1 MDSPRRGPRFQAD
14 TSLVD
19 RPYARPYSYGMATRL
34 VPKTDLRD
42 RIRDELAELG
52 EDTIVVT
59 ERGRP
64 LAVAISVER
73 WNALQETMENLEDAL
88 AVAEARLAGDR
99 GRPAKD
105 ILEAI
110 DDDVRGPT
118 RATG

>member
-1 MDSPRRGPRFQAD
+1 
-14 TSLVD
+14 
-19 RPYARPYSYGMATRL
+19 MATRL

-99 GRPAKD
+99 WPSSKGHPRSD
-105 ILEAI
+105 
-110 DDDVRGPT
+110 R
-118 RATG
+118 

>member
-1 MDSPRRGPRFQAD
+1 
-14 TSLVD
+14 
-19 RPYARPYSYGMATRL
+19 MATRL

-88 AVAEARLAGDR
+88 AVAEARLAEDR

-110 DDDVRGPT
+110 DDDVRGPA

>member
-1 MDSPRRGPRFQAD
+1 
-14 TSLVD
+14 
-19 RPYARPYSYGMATRL
+19 MATRL
-34 VPKTDLRD
+34 VPKTELRD

-88 AVAEARLAGDR
+88 AVAEVRLAEDR

>member
-1 MDSPRRGPRFQAD
+1 
-14 TSLVD
+14 
-19 RPYARPYSYGMATRL
+19 MATRL

-88 AVAEARLAGDR
+88 AVAEVRLAEDR

-110 DDDVRGPT
+110 DDAVRGPA

>member
-1 MDSPRRGPRFQAD
+1 
-14 TSLVD
+14 
-19 RPYARPYSYGMATRL
+19 MATRL
-34 VPKTDLRD
+34 VPKTELRD

-73 WNALQETMENLEDAL
+73 WNALQETVENLEDAL

-99 GRPAKD
+99 GRPAKG
-105 ILEAI
+105 ILEAT
-110 DDDVRGPT
+110 DDDVRGPA

>member
-1 MDSPRRGPRFQAD
+1 
-14 TSLVD
+14 
-19 RPYARPYSYGMATRL
+19 MATRL
-34 VPKTDLRD
+34 VPKTELRD

-88 AVAEARLAGDR
+88 AVAEVRLAEDR

-110 DDDVRGPT
+110 DDDVRGPA